1 MVHLIGIDI
10 GTTGTKALLIDK
22 DGKVIARSTIEY
34 PLSQPKLGW
43 AEQDPGQWWGA
54 TINAIQRVIFDSRV
68 DPNTI
73 KGIGLSGQMHGAVFI
88 DKDFNVLRPCIMWCD
103 QRTDAECKYITEKI
117 GKKRLINLTCNPALT
132 GFTAPKILW
141 VRKHEPEV
149 YNRTYKIL
157 LPKDFIRFKLTG
169 GFATDVSDASG
180 TLLFDVQ
187 KRCWSKEMLRGL
199 DIPLDL
205 MAKSYESYEITGK
218 ITKEVASETGLME
231 GTPVVGGAGDQAAG
245 AIGNGIV
252 STGVI
257 SATIGT
263 SGVVFAYSNQPKV
276 DPLGRLHTFCHAVP
290 GKWHLMGVM
299 LSAGG
304 SFRWFKDTL
313 ADSEVVYAREEG
325 IDPYEILTRKA
336 ESAQP
341 GCQGLIF
348 LPYLT
353 GERTPHAN
361 PNARGVLFGLNLRHG
376 KPDIIRAIMEG
387 VVYGMRD
394 SLEIIKE
401 LKIAVHEI
409 RVSGG
414 GARSRL
420 WRQIQ
425 ADVYNKPVTMI
436 NVDEGPAFGVA
447 LLAGVGTH
455 VYKSVEDACK
465 KTIKVAERVKP
476 NPDNVKTYEK
486 FYRIYQSLYHSLK
499 GHFDEVAGVV
509 SS

>member
-10 GTTGTKALLIDK
+10 GTTGTKALLIDR
-22 DGKVIARSTIEY
+22 DGRIIARSTIEY

-54 TINAIQRVIFDSRV
+54 TINTIKRVIFDSRV

-88 DKDFNVLRPCIMWCD
+88 DRDFNVLRPCILWCD

-149 YNRTYKIL
+149 YNNTYKIL
-157 LPKDFIRFKLTG
+157 LPKDYIRFKLTG
-169 GFATDVSDASG
+169 EFATDVSDASG
-180 TLLFDVQ
+180 TLLFDV
-187 KRCWSKEMLRGL
+187 KNRHWSKEMLKGL
-199 DIPLDL
+199 DIDMDL
-205 MAKSYESYEITGK
+205 MAKSLESYEITGR
-218 ITKEVASETGLME
+218 ITEEVASETGLIK

-245 AIGNGIV
+245 AVGNGIV

-304 SFRWFKDTL
+304 SFRWFRDTL
-313 ADSEVVYAREEG
+313 ADSEVLSAREEG
-325 IDPYEILTRKA
+325 IDPYEVLTHKG
-336 ESAQP
+336 ESATP

-376 KPDIIRAIMEG
+376 KPDIIRSIMEG

-401 LKIAVHEI
+401 LKVAVNEI

-425 ADVYNKPVTMI
+425 ADVYNKTITMI

-447 LLAGVGTH
+447 LLAGVGTGI
-455 VYKSVEDACK
+455 YKSVEEACK
-465 KTIKVAERVKP
+465 KTIKVAEKVKP
-476 NPDNVKTYEK
+476 TPDNVKTYEEI
-486 FYRIYQSLYHSLK
+486 YRIYQRLYHSLK
-499 GHFDEVAGVV
+499 DRFDEVAEVG
-509 SS
+509 